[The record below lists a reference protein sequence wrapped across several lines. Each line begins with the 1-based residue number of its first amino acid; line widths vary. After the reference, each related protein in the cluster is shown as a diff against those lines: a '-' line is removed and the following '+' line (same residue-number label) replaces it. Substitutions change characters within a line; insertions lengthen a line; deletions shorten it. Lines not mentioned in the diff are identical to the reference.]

1 MGIPVLI
8 LGESGTGKTASLMNF
23 SNEEVFIINVDS
35 KMLPFKNSFKHIWN
49 CDSAV
54 KIAGSLGKIKED
66 SIVIDDA
73 QYIMANAY
81 MSQAMEKGFD
91 KFTLLGKSFFD
102 IIEACKSLPQDKII
116 YFLMHTET
124 VDGTIKAKTIGK
136 LLNEKITLEGKFTIC
151 LRTAVHDGG
160 YFFTTQN
167 SGADTVKSPIGMFEK
182 NEIPNDLKLVDE
194 TIRNFYFGGTK

>member
-8 LGESGTGKTASLMNF
+8 LGESGSGKSASLRNF
-23 SNEEVFIINVDS
+23 RNDDVFIVNVDS
-35 KMLPFKNSFKHIWN
+35 KMLPFKNNLTHVWN
-49 CDSAV
+49 CDNAV
-54 KIAGSLGKIKED
+54 KIAAALQKIKQP

-91 KFTLLGKSFFD
+91 KFTLMGKSFFD
-102 IIEACKSLPQDKII
+102 IVEACKTLASDKII

-124 VDGTIKAKTIGK
+124 VDGIVKAKTIGK

-151 LRTAVHDGG
+151 LRTSIHDGG
-160 YFFTTQN
+160 YFFSTQN
-167 SGADTVKSPIGMFEK
+167 SGADTVKAPMGMFDK
-182 NEIPNDLKLVDE
+182 SEIPNDLKLVDD
-194 TIRNFYFGGTK
+194 TIRSYYFGG